1 MQLPDESLASILRQA
16 ANGRISP
23 TIYGRSMTDFG
34 RYGELTITAIMC
46 IAQLCALVF
55 GGFAESALNA
65 GLERF

>member
-34 RYGELTITAIMC
+34 RLRRYIE
-46 IAQLCALVF
+46 
-55 GGFAESALNA
+55 
-65 GLERF
+65 